1 LNIDEEETIN
11 YPIVASPLYH
21 LKKPKI
27 ESLLV
32 EIKLCIV
39 ALYSTEKQSRREK
52 MMLHYYSELENP
64 PSPKTQPY
72 PFRASAAHGAAF

>member
-72 PFRASAAHGAAF
+72 PFRASAHGAAF